1 MLTYDNVE
9 QYVRWMF
16 KVCGVGIAFTFCWN
30 RPLGCIMLDGKY
42 RRFFCGKERGERLT
56 FYSLCILPF
65 SITIAK
71 RVNKSMAI

>member
-1 MLTYDNVE
+1 MLTINRAE

-16 KVCGVGIAFTFCWN
+16 KARGVGIVFIFCWN
-30 RPLGCIMLDGKY
+30 RPLGCITLDGKY
-42 RRFFCGKERGERLT
+42 RRFFCGKERGDRLI

-71 RVNKSMAI
+71 RAAH